1 MEIAHR
7 KIMRNWML
15 IIFSFLIMSCSQLI
29 DEPKNLIPKD
39 KMSEIIAEFAMNEQ
53 IGNINPQTD
62 MENATRFTLKKYK
75 ITGIDFS
82 ENYKYYTATGDLE
95 KILNNAQEIILEK
108 DPAAKMYIE
117 KKLKE
122 TKNVPAFAR

>member
-1 MEIAHR
+1 
-7 KIMRNWML
+7 MRNWML
-15 IIFSFLIMSCSQLI
+15 MILSFLIMSCSQLI
-29 DEPKNLIPKD
+29 DEPKNLIPKE

-75 ITGIDFS
+75 IKGIDFS
-82 ENYKYYTATGDLE
+82 ESYKYYIATGDLE

>member
-1 MEIAHR
+1 
-7 KIMRNWML
+7 MRNWML

-75 ITGIDFS
+75 IKGNDFS
-82 ENYKYYTATGDLE
+82 ESYKYYTATGDLE

>member
-1 MEIAHR
+1 MEIADR

-15 IIFSFLIMSCSQLI
+15 MIFSFLIMSCSQLI

-75 ITGIDFS
+75 IKGIDFS
-82 ENYKYYTATGDLE
+82 ESYKYYTATGDLE

>member
-1 MEIAHR
+1 
-7 KIMRNWML
+7 MRNWML

-75 ITGIDFS
+75 IKGIDFS
-82 ENYKYYTATGDLE
+82 ESYKYYIATGDLE

>member
-1 MEIAHR
+1 
-7 KIMRNWML
+7 MRNWML
-15 IIFSFLIMSCSQLI
+15 MILSFLIMSCSQLI

-75 ITGIDFS
+75 IKGNDFS
-82 ENYKYYTATGDLE
+82 ESYKYYTATGDLE

>member
-1 MEIAHR
+1 
-7 KIMRNWML
+7 MRNWML
-15 IIFSFLIMSCSQLI
+15 MIFSFLIMSCSQLI

-75 ITGIDFS
+75 IKGNDFS
-82 ENYKYYTATGDLE
+82 ESYKYYTATGDLE

>member
-1 MEIAHR
+1 
-7 KIMRNWML
+7 MRNWML
-15 IIFSFLIMSCSQLI
+15 MIFSFLIMSCSQLI

-53 IGNINPQTD
+53 IGNISPQTD

-75 ITGIDFS
+75 IKGNDFS
-82 ENYKYYTATGDLE
+82 ESYKYYTATGDLE

-108 DPAAKMYIE
+108 DPAARMYIE